1 MGPKKIKRVVIDT
14 NVLVSA
20 LLFDGVPGELIEC
33 WKQGKILPLASR
45 DIIDEFIRV
54 LAYPKFK
61 LTENEISFLLHR
73 EILPWFEIVTVKKQK
88 PFFAADPEDDKFVW
102 CALAGNADCII
113 SGDEHL
119 LNLNLPPVPILSP
132 TRFLSALKK

>member
-1 MGPKKIKRVVIDT
+1 MGSQKIKVVIDT

-20 LLFDGVPGELIEC
+20 LLFNGVPGELIEC

-54 LAYPKFK
+54 LTYPKFK
-61 LTENEISFLLHR
+61 LTEDEISFLLHR

-88 PFFAADPEDDKFVW
+88 PFVAADPEDDKFVW
-102 CALAGNADCII
+102 CALAGDADCII

-119 LNLNLPPVPILSP
+119 LNLSSSPVPVLSP
-132 TRFLSALKK
+132 SQFLADLRL